1 MTWLRLEQP
10 DIIPPRQKT
19 GTRMR
24 LERVVLAVALLVNLS
39 FPSGAVA
46 CSCLWNGP
54 FSKVALHK
62 EVIIL
67 GEVLSYHKNSMDV
80 QVIEVI
86 KGTEDRKT
94 IRIWG
99 DNGALCRPY
108 VTHFPIG
115 TTWLLA
121 ISALPT
127 KTVGEQLQSGSEEGF
142 ISSPA
147 NKEYAISVCGEFWLK
162 VRREEAVGRITVDH
176 QSTLM
181 ERVPLKDIITWLRS
195 NGTAF
200 KLSTTPVAVPNQ

>member
-19 GTRMR
+19 GSRIQ
-24 LERVVLAVALLVNLS
+24 LERAVLAVAFLVNLS

-46 CSCLWNGP
+46 CSCVWGGP

-62 EVIIL
+62 AVIIL

-80 QVIEVI
+80 QIIEVI
-86 KGTEDRKT
+86 RGTEDRKT

-127 KTVGEQLQSGSEEGF
+127 KTVSEQLKSGSEEGF

-147 NKEYAISVCGEFWLK
+147 NKEYAISVCGELWLK
-162 VRREEAVGRITVDH
+162 VSHEEAVGRITVDH
-176 QSTLM
+176 HSKLM
-181 ERVPLKDIITWLRS
+181 ERVPLKEIIAWHRS

-200 KLSTTPVAVPNQ
+200 NLSATPVPVSEQ

>member
-19 GTRMR
+19 GS
-24 LERVVLAVALLVNLS
+24 RVRFGRAVLGMALLVNLTL
-39 FPSGAVA
+39 PSGAVA
-46 CSCLWNGP
+46 CRCLWGGP

-67 GEVLSYHKNSMDV
+67 GELLSYYKNSMDV

-108 VTHFPIG
+108 VSGFPTG
-115 TTWLLA
+115 TTWLFA
-121 ISALPT
+121 VSALPT
-127 KTVGEQLQSGSEEGF
+127 KTVGEQLRFSSEEGF
-142 ISSPA
+142 ISSSD
-147 NKEYAISVCGEFWLK
+147 NKEYAISICGEFWLK
-162 VRREEAVGRITVDH
+162 VRHEEAIGRITVDH
-176 QSTLM
+176 HSKLM
-181 ERVPLKDIITWLRS
+181 ERVPLKEIIAWLRS

-200 KLSTTPVAVPNQ
+200 NLSATPVQVSEQ

>member
-1 MTWLRLEQP
+1 MAASPTNLLP
-10 DIIPPRQKT
+10 ITSTPRQKT
-19 GTRMR
+19 GSRMR
-24 LERVVLAVALLVNLS
+24 LERAVLAVAFLVNLS

-46 CSCLWNGP
+46 CSCVWGGP

-62 EVIIL
+62 AVIIF
-67 GEVLSYHKNSMDV
+67 GQVLSYHKNSMDV
-80 QVIEVI
+80 RVIEVI

-108 VTHFPIG
+108 VTHFPID

-127 KTVGEQLQSGSEEGF
+127 KADVEQLKSGSKEGF
-142 ISSPA
+142 ISSSG

-162 VRREEAVGRITVDH
+162 VSHEEAVGRITVDH
-176 QSTLM
+176 HSKLM
-181 ERVPLKDIITWLRS
+181 ERVPLKEMI
-195 NGTAF
+195 A
-200 KLSTTPVAVPNQ
+200 

>member
-1 MTWLRLEQP
+1 
-10 DIIPPRQKT
+10 
-19 GTRMR
+19 MR
-24 LERVVLAVALLVNLS
+24 LERAVLVVTLLVNLS

-46 CSCLWNGP
+46 CSCVWGGP

-62 EVIIL
+62 AVIIL

-99 DNGALCRPY
+99 DDGALCRPY
-108 VTHFPIG
+108 VSLFPIG
-115 TTWLLA
+115 TTWLFA

-127 KTVGEQLQSGSEEGF
+127 KTVGEQLRLSSEEGF
-142 ISSPA
+142 ISSSG

-162 VRREEAVGRITVDH
+162 VRHEEAVGRITVDH
-176 QSTLM
+176 QSKLM

-200 KLSTTPVAVPNQ
+200 RLSTTPVAAPNQ

>member
-1 MTWLRLEQP
+1 
-10 DIIPPRQKT
+10 
-19 GTRMR
+19 MR

-46 CSCLWNGP
+46 CSCTWGGP

-62 EVIIL
+62 AVIIL

-127 KTVGEQLQSGSEEGF
+127 KTVDEQLTSGSEEGF
-142 ISSPA
+142 FSSSG

-162 VRREEAVGRITVDH
+162 VTHEEAVGRTTVDH
-176 QSTLM
+176 HSKLM
-181 ERVPLKDIITWLRS
+181 ERVPLKEMIAWLRS
-195 NGTAF
+195 NGMAF
-200 KLSTTPVAVPNQ
+200 NLSATPVPVSEQ

>member
-1 MTWLRLEQP
+1 MQ
-10 DIIPPRQKT
+10 
-19 GTRMR
+19 
-24 LERVVLAVALLVNLS
+24 LERAVLAVALLVNLTL
-39 FPSGAVA
+39 PGGAVA
-46 CSCLWNGP
+46 CSCVWGGP

-62 EVIIL
+62 AVVIL
-67 GEVLSYHKNSMDV
+67 GEVLSYHKNSMEV

-115 TTWLLA
+115 TMWLFA

-127 KTVGEQLQSGSEEGF
+127 KTVSEQLKSGSEEGF
-142 ISSPA
+142 ISSSG

-162 VRREEAVGRITVDH
+162 VRHEEAVGRITIDD
-176 QSTLM
+176 QSNLM
-181 ERVPLKDIITWLRS
+181 ERVPLKEIIAWLRS
-195 NGTAF
+195 NGTALR
-200 KLSTTPVAVPNQ
+200 LSTTLVPVHSQ